1 MFNVGVLSNFEHGTL
16 NYLRNLLNNGET
28 SLFTT
33 NILTY
38 FNPEFSILK
47 CQQYHRKSILSLLAG
62 V

>member
-28 SLFTT
+28 GLFTT

-47 CQQYHRKSILSLLAG
+47 CQ
-62 V
+62 